1 MRMKYVSRI
10 QSNLKKYKTIH
21 TGRVTSRILD
31 GSYNSVYKGRS
42 MNFDELREYVAGDD
56 IKDMDWKA
64 SARSQKMLVR
74 QYVAEKKHNIM
85 LVMDTNRRM
94 LADTTKLK
102 EKRDVALMSAGTL
115 AYLVNRNGDYIS
127 STYMAGELVK
137 HFPFKMGLMN
147 VESILESY
155 YKAVTMENQS
165 KLSTSLEYIIRNFK
179 RRMIIIVVT
188 DMDGIRN
195 VSENTLKRLLV
206 MHDVL
211 IINISD
217 ADTSGKNV
225 YNVEEKNYL
234 SEYFTEDKVLAKLEA
249 EKRQAVKTECE
260 NKLKKFGI
268 ASSTIDD
275 TDNIDMKVVEL
286 LEKHKLEKR

>member
-94 LADTTKLK
+94 LADTTRLK

-127 STYMAGELVK
+127 STYVAGELVK

-147 VESILESY
+147 VENILENY

-165 KLSTSLEYIIRNFK
+165 MLSTSLEYIIRNFK

-188 DMDGIRN
+188 DMEGMRN

-211 IINISD
+211 MINISD

-225 YNVEEKNYL
+225 YNIEGGNYL

-249 EKRQAVKTECE
+249 EKRQAVKNECE

-275 TDNIDMKVVEL
+275 TDDIDMRIVEL
-286 LEKHKLEKR
+286 LEKHKIEKR

>member
-94 LADTTKLK
+94 LADTTRLK

-127 STYMAGELVK
+127 STYVAGELVK

-147 VESILESY
+147 VENILENY

-179 RRMIIIVVT
+179 RRMIIMVVT
-188 DMDGIRN
+188 DMEGMRN

-211 IINISD
+211 MINISD

-225 YNVEEKNYL
+225 YNVEGGNYL

-260 NKLKKFGI
+260 DKLKKFGI

-275 TDNIDMKVVEL
+275 TDDIDMRIVEL
-286 LEKHKLEKR
+286 LEKHKIEKR

>member
-94 LADTTKLK
+94 LADTTRLK

-127 STYMAGELVK
+127 STYVAGELVK

-147 VESILESY
+147 VENILENY

-188 DMDGIRN
+188 DMEGMRN

-211 IINISD
+211 MINISD

-225 YNVEEKNYL
+225 YDVEGGNYL

-249 EKRQAVKTECE
+249 EKRQAVKNECE

-275 TDNIDMKVVEL
+275 TDDIDMRIVEL
-286 LEKHKLEKR
+286 LEKHKIEKR

>member
-127 STYMAGELVK
+127 STYVAGELVK

-147 VESILESY
+147 VENILENY

-165 KLSTSLEYIIRNFK
+165 MLSTSLEYIIRNFK

-188 DMDGIRN
+188 DMEGMRN

-211 IINISD
+211 MINISD

-225 YNVEEKNYL
+225 YNIEGGNYL

-249 EKRQAVKTECE
+249 EKRQTVKTECE
-260 NKLKKFGI
+260 DKLKKFGI

-275 TDNIDMKVVEL
+275 TDDIDMRIVEL
-286 LEKHKLEKR
+286 LEKHKIEKR

>member
-94 LADTTKLK
+94 LADTTRLK

-127 STYMAGELVK
+127 STYVAGELVK

-147 VESILESY
+147 VENILENY

-188 DMDGIRN
+188 DMEGMRN

-211 IINISD
+211 MINISD

-225 YNVEEKNYL
+225 YNVEGGNYL

-260 NKLKKFGI
+260 DKLKKFGI

-275 TDNIDMKVVEL
+275 TDDIDMRIVEL
-286 LEKHKLEKR
+286 LEKHKIEKR